1 MQQNGEDEDTYNNAQ
16 SLYVTRIATENTID
30 FVKTDNDNDKIS
42 EKAQPA
48 KSPIRDT
55 GYPNMYEVQ
64 LVDGPRERIE
74 LEEEIIWSLSE
85 LTENS
90 KGIINT
96 ESDELKTLFEKLF
109 ICSSIILSNK
119 WKYENA
125 RNIIYKSNDNMKKME
140 AKQNIGVFQSKIKS
154 EYKNLYNLIFEII
167 NRKTR

>member
-1 MQQNGEDEDTYNNAQ
+1 MNEEDFLEHCSFLYERLNRFFNNDM
-16 SLYVTRIATENTID
+16 SDV
-30 FVKTDNDNDKIS
+30 
-42 EKAQPA
+42 
-48 KSPIRDT
+48 
-55 GYPNMYEVQ
+55 
-64 LVDGPRERIE
+64 ERIE

-154 EYKNLYNLIFEII
+154 EYKNLYNLISKII